1 MCWKILISLKNECSF
16 SVAVGKEAS
25 NVQLFRYEGM
35 VLTRYEGKLRI
46 VSL

>member
-1 MCWKILISLKNECSF
+1 MPARMRQLVDVDVWKDAL
-16 SVAVGKEAS
+16 